1 MDTTLCTDEIDDV
14 HSPQFSDDAGSQGE
28 WDPHQAT
35 SSRPAAAVASPRELS
50 SQITESPRT
59 AMADTQGS
67 YCDDAPSMSQTGP
80 PAHPGHGT
88 LPLPMP
94 NSASPLQQQL
104 GQQHPSQQG
113 ANDQGHSQ
121 QHQLPAPC
129 TTADRQSTAPLL
141 QSQAEQSSQPPPGRK
156 LPSAAPPAATA
167 VPLLQ
172 PQAATN
178 CTQSSS
184 ATCSDR
190 PADHSHS
197 TGTTTSNMPPEHL
210 SDSITITLPQEHQQ
224 ASDAPHSRGRVQE
237 GVSGGVSQAASRAQ
251 ADQGPRDGEAPPEAQ
266 LQEVSGAPLSRS
278 QPQALP
284 QVQPP
289 QDVSQS
295 AAHEQAP
302 PLSHA
307 HHPMPQQQPSH
318 VPNPGVFGDEDDPT
332 WSPDS
337 PTPTLHYSPGPIAQ
351 CDGRTEL
358 GDTELQS
365 AQVSGQPPG
374 QQGGQQ
380 GGLPGGQQEDDQGGG
395 QAARPLLLLPVS
407 IEDRLRKESAVN
419 LLYMGS
425 PAWRPDLEA
434 VHVWQAQ
441 VWRLLMLIST
451 LAARLLCRGQQG
463 FPSLA

>member
-1 MDTTLCTDEIDDV
+1 
-14 HSPQFSDDAGSQGE
+14 
-28 WDPHQAT
+28 
-35 SSRPAAAVASPRELS
+35 
-50 SQITESPRT
+50 
-59 AMADTQGS
+59 
-67 YCDDAPSMSQTGP
+67 MSQTGP

-365 AQVSGQPPG
+365 AQVHQLCAQCYTHYMSCYTAPAM
-374 QQGGQQ
+374 
-380 GGLPGGQQEDDQGGG
+380 L
-395 QAARPLLLLPVS
+395 ALARV
-407 IEDRLRKESAVN
+407 K
-419 LLYMGS
+419 
-425 PAWRPDLEA
+425 
-434 VHVWQAQ
+434 
-441 VWRLLMLIST
+441 LMLRATRWHCCQELGMLSIALHWQVLLGCFWSEGFYYMHCICSF
-451 LAARLLCRGQQG
+451 AAG
-463 FPSLA
+463 FCSAAPAGCLQTQHPALNV